1 MPMQSRSSLTPPYP
15 APARGA
21 VPVALAERL
30 DASARRHGFGPEAA
44 QAMWDAVALGRG
56 SMAQCSHPEFGG
68 SGQWMRGGMVMVG
81 DMFNR
86 SLSVRVGA
94 LSSQHGPVNL
104 ATLRRAAAGAIAG
117 EQAEAPQTRPTPAP
131 SAFRAVAPPADTA
144 QDVLDTIDKLAELQ
158 RRGVLTEDE
167 FSTRKA
173 QLLARL

>member
-30 DASARRHGFGPEAA
+30 DASARRRGFGPEAA

-94 LSSQHGPVNL
+94 LSSQHGPVEL
-104 ATLRRAAAGAIAG
+104 ATLRRVAAGAIAG
-117 EQAEAPQTRPTPAP
+117 E
-131 SAFRAVAPPADTA
+131 